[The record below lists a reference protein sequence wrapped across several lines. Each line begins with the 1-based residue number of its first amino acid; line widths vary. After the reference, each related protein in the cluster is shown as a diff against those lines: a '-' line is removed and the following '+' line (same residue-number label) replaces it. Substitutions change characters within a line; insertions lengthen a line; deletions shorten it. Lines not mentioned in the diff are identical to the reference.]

1 MNKFKLIFFI
11 AFISIALVIWAKIKF
26 IAPSEKT
33 IETEAC
39 NEKTIET
46 EVYAEKAEVKP
57 LKPDEDGYIRIFYN
71 TESLHGLT
79 PQEDYDSFKELD
91 LVDDVI
97 VQENGATYVFTPE
110 HFKEYNEFMGKDSS
124 LLKPDEDGYIRVFY
138 DKGSL
143 GGHTPQQM
151 HDANIVNDMIDDV
164 IVHEDGITYV
174 FTPEHL
180 KQYKEII
187 LDGTRL
193 INYIDF
199 TSLKKE
205 PVYTDD
211 LKQNVIL
218 YVDRRTF
225 FSTIQ
230 DQVEPVFGT
239 INYSSEYQILSG
251 VSTYEWTTA
260 ITVVDYKTNK
270 VITSYK
276 FPDENRNI
284 IINTVPENSAKN

>member
-11 AFISIALVIWAKIKF
+11 AFISIALVIWVKIEF

-71 TESLHGLT
+71 TKSLYGNT

-97 VQENGATYVFTPE
+97 VHENGATYVFTPE
-110 HFKEYNEFMGKDSS
+110 HFKEYNEFMGKNSS
-124 LLKPDEDGYIRVFY
+124 SLKPDEDGYIRVFY

-151 HDANIVNDMIDDV
+151 HDSNIVNDLIDDV
-164 IVHEDGITYV
+164 IIHEDGVTYV

-180 KQYKEII
+180 KQYKDVMDKNGK
-187 LDGTRL
+187 LLT
-193 INYIDF
+193 YIDF

-218 YVDRRTF
+218 YVDRDAF
-225 FSTIQ
+225 FSNIP
-230 DQVEPVFGT
+230 DQVNPIFGA
-239 INYSSEYQILSG
+239 IIYSSEYQILSG
-251 VSTYEWTTA
+251 VSTYEWMTA

-276 FPDENRNI
+276 FPDKDRNV

>member
-57 LKPDEDGYIRIFYN
+57 LKPDEDGYIRVFYN
-71 TESLHGLT
+71 TKSLHGIT
-79 PQEDYDSFKELD
+79 PQEGYESFKELD

-97 VQENGATYVFTPE
+97 VHKNGATYVFTPE
-110 HFKEYNEFMGKDSS
+110 HFEEYNEFMDKDISS
-124 LLKPDEDGYIRVFY
+124 IKPDEDGYIRVFY
-138 DKGSL
+138 DTESL

-151 HDANIVNDMIDDV
+151 HDSNIVNDLIDDV
-164 IVHEDGITYV
+164 IVHENGITYV

-180 KQYKEII
+180 KQYRKVMDENS
-187 LDGTRL
+187 RL
-193 INYIDF
+193 LNYIDF
-199 TSLKKE
+199 TPLRKE

-211 LKQNVIL
+211 LKQNVML
-218 YVDRRTF
+218 YVDRNSF
-225 FSTIQ
+225 FSTVNNQIT
-230 DQVEPVFGT
+230 PVLGAVV
-239 INYSSEYQILSG
+239 YSSEYQILSG

-260 ITVVDYKTNK
+260 ITVVDYKTNE
-270 VITSYK
+270 VITSYN